1 MIFKK
6 LVSAFVVIVLTAC
19 GGGGGGGDAST
30 PAAPP
35 IPTPPPTPTDY
46 PVSFYYGDR
55 IDNFKAC
62 FDLNFNDRCDDNE
75 LSTTTFDNPSNNDHS
90 FVLSTNDTS
99 LNNFLRQ
106 NKRPYLIEVNACD
119 GCPPAAKS
127 RHPGHLFLEELGWST
142 QVNMNTFTAAI
153 TPKFTW
159 THFPGW
165 YFNDPNSGAAKVM
178 EADIYTSILNNLNL
192 ISEYEGISDAEFFG
206 GIDSVNVMSSNRD
219 DALSDRFFS
228 YSFTSELRRL
238 IANDYA
244 SIASGSDN
252 LFFGVSLEG
261 KTPDEILVDFQPER
275 KVFRSYL
282 SSNFPN
288 DTTGKY
294 SSLSTSDRYTM
305 PSFFDVKITFNDFI
319 GNWDGNY
326 TASGRTRLIRGASLY
341 SLPLSASIPGESAN
355 YGGWPVPVYYG
366 CDVADD
372 NLCRHDATINGL
384 FASAADAREVYRLD
398 SHQGNIV
405 DSYFDRYEIVN
416 SQLGE
421 SIDDMSWYQY
431 CWNIQAAQRSEV
443 DYQNISGTVSDI
455 LYRRIE
461 TYHGGSNQNGIC
473 RVSDR
478 TIYEYSVIGLAAI
491 AGQGDLVFHL
501 NGNDPDYFYDIPSI
515 DSVLSDLNG
524 RSTLDSASLKY
535 INDIEID
542 LDFVET
548 LIERTKEGW
557 ECDNCDTY
565 LEMFFFPHGSTSFNK
580 FLLNGSRYRAE
591 EVYCQ
596 VDYNGNYPSS
606 NNYYGYSYTGNIND
620 AVIQDVVD
628 HCKEYLSWGWEFE
641 GENNLVRSPFMG
653 GGVNANSAPG
663 LKPRNNSEL
672 SPEEKLELVRA
683 HLIRR

>member
-1 MIFKK
+1 MPLP
-6 LVSAFVVIVLTAC
+6 LVVAVVVAVM
-19 GGGGGGGDAST
+19 
-30 PAAPP
+30 AAPP

-62 FDLNFNDRCDDNE
+62 FDLNFNDKCDDNE
-75 LSTTTFDNPSNNDHS
+75 LSTTTFENPSNNDHS

-127 RHPGHLFLEELGWST
+127 RHPGHLFLSELGLST
-142 QVNMNTFTAAI
+142 EVNMNTFTAAI
-153 TPKFTW
+153 TPKFIW
-159 THFPGW
+159 TNFPGW
-165 YFNDPNSGAAKVM
+165 YFDDPNSGAAKIM
-178 EADIYTSILNNLNL
+178 EADIYASISNNLNL
-192 ISEYEGISDAEFFG
+192 IKEYESISDAEFFG

-219 DALSDRFFS
+219 DALSNRFFS

-244 SIASGSDN
+244 SIVSGSDN

-275 KVFRSYL
+275 RVFRSYL

-305 PSFFDVKITFNDFI
+305 PGFFDVKITFDDFI

-341 SLPLSASIPGESAN
+341 GSPLSASIPGESATW
-355 YGGWPVPVYYG
+355 GQVPVYYG

-384 FASAADAREVYRLD
+384 FASAADAREAYRLD

-405 DSYFDRYEIVN
+405 DSYIDRYEIVN
-416 SQLGE
+416 SQLSE
-421 SIDDMSWYQY
+421 SVDKNIYYQY

-443 DYQNISGTVSDI
+443 DYQNISGTVSDL

-461 TYHGGSNQNGIC
+461 NYYQGSNQNGIC
-473 RVSDR
+473 YVSDR
-478 TIYEYSVIGLAAI
+478 TIYSHDVVGLAVI
-491 AGQGDLVFHL
+491 AGQGDLIIAL
-501 NGNDPDYFYDIPSI
+501 NGNNPDYFYDIPSVDPVI
-515 DSVLSDLNG
+515 SDLESRN
-524 RSTLDSASLKY
+524 SLDSASLRY
-535 INDIEID
+535 INDIEVD
-542 LDFVET
+542 LDYIET
-548 LIERTKEGW
+548 LVERTKEMW
-557 ECDNCDTY
+557 ECGSCFGSLTV
-565 LEMFFFPHGSTSFNK
+565 FFFPYGATSFNK
-580 FLLNGSRYRAE
+580 FLLNGGYFRAE
-591 EVYCQ
+591 EVYCN
-596 VDYNGNYPSS
+596 VDYNGNYSDVYGEVPGDLFYTS
-606 NNYYGYSYTGNIND
+606 NITD
-620 AVIQDVVD
+620 TVIQDVVD
-628 HCKEYLSWGWEFE
+628 HCEEFLSWGWEFE
-641 GENNLVRSPFMG
+641 RENNLVRSPFMG
-653 GGVNANSAPG
+653 GGVNANSASG

>member
-1 MIFKK
+1 VIFKK

-19 GGGGGGGDAST
+19 GGGGGGGDASA

-75 LSTTTFDNPSNNDHS
+75 LSTTTFENPSNNDHS

-159 THFPGW
+159 ANFPGW
-165 YFNDPNSGAAKVM
+165 YFDDPNSGAAKVM

-219 DALSDRFFS
+219 NALSDRFFS

-244 SIASGSDN
+244 TIASGSDN

-261 KTPDEILVDFQPER
+261 KTPDQVLVDFQPEGR
-275 KVFRSYL
+275 VFRSYL

-305 PSFFDVKITFNDFI
+305 PGFFDVKIAFNDFI

-326 TASGRTRLIRGASLY
+326 TASGRTRLIQGASLY
-341 SLPLSASIPGESAN
+341 SFPLSASIPGQSASP
-355 YGGWPVPVYYG
+355 YRTVPVYYG

-384 FASAADAREVYRLD
+384 FASAADAREIYRLD

-405 DSYFDRYEIVN
+405 DSYIDRYEIINSELGDSQDVMRYYQNCVN
-416 SQLGE
+416 F
-421 SIDDMSWYQY
+421 
-431 CWNIQAAQRSEV
+431 QAAQRSEV
-443 DYQNISGTVSDI
+443 DYQNISGTVSDV

-461 TYHGGSNQNGIC
+461 TGYSGSNQNGIC
-473 RVSDR
+473 YVSDR
-478 TIYEYSVIGLAAI
+478 TTIYSYTIMGLAAI

-501 NGNDPDYFYDIPSI
+501 QGNDPDYFYDIPSI
-515 DSVLSDLNG
+515 DSVLSDLNS
-524 RSTLDSASLKY
+524 RNTLDSASLKY

-548 LIERTKEGW
+548 LVERTKEGS
-557 ECDNCDTY
+557 ECDICSSSLTIW
-565 LEMFFFPHGSTSFNK
+565 FFPHGGSTSYNR
-580 FLLNGSRYRAE
+580 FLLLPSE
-591 EVYCQ
+591 EVYCH
-596 VDYNGNYPSS
+596 VDYNGNYPAST
-606 NNYYGYSYTGNIND
+606 NRLGYMENVTD
-620 AVIQDVVD
+620 AVIQDVLD
-628 HCKEYLSWGWEFE
+628 FCKEFLSWGWEFE

-653 GGVNANSAPG
+653 GGVNANSASG

-683 HLIRR
+683 HSIRR